1 MKHSFHPV
9 LELPP
14 GTPVLDLSQGPFPHS
29 FPFSIGKYA
38 ERRPGVY
45 TGHQYAGGRIW
56 HVGIDLG
63 APEGSEIRSF
73 GEGVVFDFADHA
85 REGDYGPTLIT
96 RHDLEGKPL
105 YALWGHLSKSSLEG
119 MEKGKGIRR
128 GEKIGEIGSSQENGG
143 WPSHLHLQLSWEAPV
158 GADLPGTVTEA
169 DLEIALR
176 KYPDPRMV
184 LGPLYADGRSL

>member
-1 MKHSFHPV
+1 M
-9 LELPP
+9 
-14 GTPVLDLSQGPFPHS
+14 
-29 FPFSIGKYA
+29 
-38 ERRPGVY
+38 
-45 TGHQYAGGRIW
+45 
-56 HVGIDLG
+56 
-63 APEGSEIRSF
+63 
-73 GEGVVFDFADHA
+73 FDFADHA